1 MRFFRN
7 AVLIGA
13 IVVNLAIHANAGGS
27 SASGSS
33 DEIAIRKIDAAW
45 SRAANAKDLDEVV
58 RLYAVDGS
66 ILPFNAPI
74 ATGTAAIRQVWS
86 SLVSKPGYSLTLSP
100 MKITVAASRDIA
112 WELGTFELK
121 LNDAQGKPTAIPGK
135 YVVAWTKIDGAW
147 KVSADV
153 FNTDN

>member
-1 MRFFRN
+1 
-7 AVLIGA
+7 
-13 IVVNLAIHANAGGS
+13 
-27 SASGSS
+27 
-33 DEIAIRKIDAAW
+33 
-45 SRAANAKDLDEVV
+45 VV
-58 RLYAVDGS
+58 RFYAADGS

-74 ATGTAAIRQVWS
+74 ATGTAAIREVWS

-135 YVVAWTKIDGAW
+135 YLVTWTKIDGAW

>member
-1 MRFFRN
+1 MPFGN

-13 IVVNLAIHANAGGS
+13 LALNLAIDANPAPTS
-27 SASGSS
+27 SSNSA
-33 DEIAIRKIDAAW
+33 DEIVIRKIDAAW
-45 SRAANAKDLDEVV
+45 SRAADTKDLDGVV
-58 RLYAVDGS
+58 NLYAADGS

-86 SLVSKPGYSLTLSP
+86 ALISRPGYSLTFSP
-100 MKITVAASRDIA
+100 TKITVAASKDVA

-121 LNDAQGKPTAIPGK
+121 LNDAQGKPAIVPGK
-135 YVVAWTKIDGAW
+135 YVVTWTKADGTW
-147 KVSADV
+147 RVSADA